1 MHRLATIPADPAAP
15 MFHRFRS
22 EAGQHLLVV
31 PYSRVFDL
39 SADLARAF
47 DQSGA
52 DQATFV
58 DALATP
64 EPGEAPLSDVVMPA
78 PQSIS
83 LNVSSS
89 CNLACSYCYAARG
102 SFGGAQDRPM
112 AWDTARAA
120 IDALVERSDPLRRS
134 PSAFSAA
141 SRFSIARLC
150 TPVWNT
156 RKRRPHAAAWTYGFQ

>member
-22 EAGQHLLVV
+22 EAGEHLLVV

-58 DALATP
+58 DALA
-64 EPGEAPLSDVVMPA
+64 ARA
-78 PQSIS
+78 W
-83 LNVSSS
+83 
-89 CNLACSYCYAARG
+89 RG
-102 SFGGAQDRPM
+102 SAERRGHAC
-112 AWDTARAA
+112 AA
-120 IDALVERSDPLRRS
+120 EHFA
-134 PSAFSAA
+134 
-141 SRFSIARLC
+141 
-150 TPVWNT
+150 
-156 RKRRPHAAAWTYGFQ
+156 

>member
-1 MHRLATIPADPAAP
+1 MHRIATIPSDPAAP

-22 EAGQHLLVV
+22 EAGEHLLVV

-39 SADLARAF
+39 SAELARAF

-52 DQATFV
+52 DQAALI
-58 DALATP
+58 DALAAP
-64 EPGEAPLSDVVMPA
+64 APGEAPLSDVVMPA

-102 SFGGAQDRPM
+102 KFP
-112 AWDTARAA
+112 
-120 IDALVERSDPLRRS
+120 
-134 PSAFSAA
+134 
-141 SRFSIARLC
+141 
-150 TPVWNT
+150 
-156 RKRRPHAAAWTYGFQ
+156 